1 MGKQAFSIEDGN
13 LGNAPITTS
22 VKRTNSD
29 IDCSFER
36 NPTTN
41 DVYKKTEAAAVRQ
54 SIKNLL
60 MTNRGSVPFKPS
72 YGGGLES
79 LLFSL
84 DTDIDEYDIEE
95 VVESQI
101 KLFEPRAVLREVTAN
116 IQGDYNSVSITIVF
130 QVINTSKIVSMELSI
145 ARAR

>member
-1 MGKQAFSIEDGN
+1 MGKQFSVQDGN

-60 MTNRGSVPFKPS
+60 MTNRGSVPFRPL

-84 DTDIDEYDIEE
+84 DTDIDEEDIEE
-95 VVESQI
+95 IVERQI
-101 KLFEPRAVLREVTAN
+101 RLFEPRAILRDVNAD
-116 IQGDYNSVSITIVF
+116 IRGDYNSVSITITF
-130 QVINTSKIVSMELSI
+130 QVINTQKVVTMELAI

>member
-1 MGKQAFSIEDGN
+1 MGKQFSIEDGN
-13 LGNAPITTS
+13 LSVAPITTS
-22 VKRTNSD
+22 VKRTNTD

-36 NPTTN
+36 NLTTN

-60 MTNRGSVPFKPS
+60 MTNPGSVPFKPL

-84 DTDIDEYDIEE
+84 DTEIDEEDIAEK
-95 VVESQI
+95 VESQI
-101 KLFEPRAVLREVTAN
+101 RLFEPRAILREVKAD
-116 IQGDYNSVSITIVF
+116 IRSDYNSVSITIIF
-130 QVINTSKIVSMELSI
+130 QVINTPKVVTMELAI

>member
-1 MGKQAFSIEDGN
+1 MGKAFSIEDGN
-13 LGNAPITTS
+13 LSNAPITTS

-41 DVYKKTEAAAVRQ
+41 DVYKKTEAASVRQ

-60 MTNRGSVPFKPS
+60 RTNRGSVPFKPL

-84 DTDIDEYDIEE
+84 DTDIDEEDIEE

-101 KLFEPRAVLREVTAN
+101 RLFEPRAVLRKVTAN
-116 IQGDYNSVSITIVF
+116 IQGDYNSVSIPIVF
-130 QVINTSKIVSMELSI
+130 QVINTSKIVSMVLSR

>member
-1 MGKQAFSIEDGN
+1 MGKQFSIEDGN
-13 LGNAPITTS
+13 LSNAPITTS

-36 NPTTN
+36 NLTTN

-60 MTNRGSVPFKPS
+60 MTNRGSVPFKPL

-84 DTDIDEYDIEE
+84 DTDIDEGDIEE
-95 VVESQI
+95 IVESQI
-101 KLFEPRAVLREVTAN
+101 RLFEPRAVLREVNAD
-116 IQGDYNSVSITIVF
+116 IKGDYNSVSITIIF
-130 QVINTSKIVSMELSI
+130 QVINTPKVVTMELAI

>member
-1 MGKQAFSIEDGN
+1 MGKAFSIEDGN
-13 LGNAPITTS
+13 LSNSPITTS

-60 MTNRGSVPFKPS
+60 MTNRGSVPFKPL

-84 DTDIDEYDIEE
+84 DTDIDENDIEE
-95 VVESQI
+95 IVERQI
-101 KLFEPRAVLREVTAN
+101 RLFEPRAILQRVTAN
-116 IQGDYNSVSITIVF
+116 IQGDYNSVSITITF
-130 QVINTSKIVSMELSI
+130 EVINTPKVVTMELAIS
-145 ARAR
+145 RAR

>member
-1 MGKQAFSIEDGN
+1 MGKQFSIQDGN
-13 LGNAPITTS
+13 LSNAPITTS

-60 MTNRGSVPFKPS
+60 MTNRGSVPFKPL

-84 DTDIDEYDIEE
+84 DTDIDEEDIEE
-95 VVESQI
+95 IVERQI
-101 KLFEPRAVLREVTAN
+101 RLFEPRAILRDVNAD
-116 IQGDYNSVSITIVF
+116 IRGDYNSVYITITF
-130 QVINTSKIVSMELSI
+130 QVINTPKVVTMELAIS
-145 ARAR
+145 RAR

>member
-1 MGKQAFSIEDGN
+1 MGKQFSIEDGN
-13 LGNAPITTS
+13 LSNAPITTS
-22 VKRTNSD
+22 VRRTNSD
-29 IDCSFER
+29 IDCSFEK

-60 MTNRGSVPFKPS
+60 MTNRGSVPFKPL

-84 DTDIDEYDIEE
+84 DTDIDEEDIEE
-95 VVESQI
+95 IVENQI
-101 KLFEPRAVLREVTAN
+101 RLFEPRAVLREVNAD
-116 IQGDYNSVSITIVF
+116 IKSDYNSVSITIVF
-130 QVINTSKIVSMELSI
+130 QVINTPKIVTMELAI

>member
-1 MGKQAFSIEDGN
+1 M
-13 LGNAPITTS
+13 
-22 VKRTNSD
+22 
-29 IDCSFER
+29 R
-36 NPTTN
+36 N
-41 DVYKKTEAAAVRQ
+41 
-54 SIKNLL
+54 I
-60 MTNRGSVPFKPS
+60 
-72 YGGGLES
+72 
-79 LLFSL
+79 

>member
-1 MGKQAFSIEDGN
+1 MGKAFSIEDGN
-13 LGNAPITTS
+13 LSNAPITTS

-60 MTNRGSVPFKPS
+60 MTNRGSVPFKPL

-84 DTDIDEYDIEE
+84 DTDIDEEDIEE
-95 VVESQI
+95 IVESQI
-101 KLFEPRAVLREVTAN
+101 RLFEPRAVLREVTAN

>member
-1 MGKQAFSIEDGN
+1 MGKQFSIQDGN
-13 LGNAPITTS
+13 LSNAPITTS

-60 MTNRGSVPFKPS
+60 MTNRGSVPFKPL

-84 DTDIDEYDIEE
+84 DTDIDEEDIEE
-95 VVESQI
+95 IVERQI
-101 KLFEPRAVLREVTAN
+101 RLFEPRAILRDVNAD
-116 IQGDYNSVSITIVF
+116 IRGDYNSVSITITF
-130 QVINTSKIVSMELSI
+130 QVINTPKVVTMELAI

>member
-1 MGKQAFSIEDGN
+1 MGKAFSIEDGN
-13 LGNAPITTS
+13 LSNSPITTS

-60 MTNRGSVPFKPS
+60 MTNRGSVPFKPV
-72 YGGGLES
+72 YGGDLES
-79 LLFSL
+79 FLFQL
-84 DTDIDEYDIEE
+84 DTEIESYDIEE
-95 VVESQI
+95 AVRTQI
-101 KLFEPRAVLREVTAN
+101 ELFEPRAVLRRVTAN
-116 IQGDYNSVSITIVF
+116 IQGDYNSVSLTIVF
-130 QVINTSKIVSMELSI
+130 QVINTSKVVTMELAIS
-145 ARAR
+145 RAR

>member
-1 MGKQAFSIEDGN
+1 MGKQFSIEDGN

-41 DVYKKTEAAAVRQ
+41 DVYKKAEAAAVRQ

-60 MTNRGSVPFKPS
+60 MTNRGSVPFKPV
-72 YGGGLES
+72 YGGNLES
-79 LLFSL
+79 FLFQL
-84 DTDIDEYDIEE
+84 DTEIESYDIEE
-95 VVESQI
+95 AVRTQI
-101 KLFEPRAVLREVTAN
+101 ELFEPRAVLRRVTAN
-116 IQGDYNSVSITIVF
+116 IQGDYNSVSLTIVF
-130 QVINTSKIVSMELSI
+130 QVINTSKVVTMELAIS
-145 ARAR
+145 RAR

>member
-1 MGKQAFSIEDGN
+1 MGKQFSIQDGN
-13 LGNAPITTS
+13 LSNAPITTS

-60 MTNRGSVPFKPS
+60 MTNRGSVPFKPL

-84 DTDIDEYDIEE
+84 DTDIDEEDIEE
-95 VVESQI
+95 IVERQI
-101 KLFEPRAVLREVTAN
+101 RLFEPRAILRDVNAD
-116 IQGDYNSVSITIVF
+116 IRGDYNSVYITITF
-130 QVINTSKIVSMELSI
+130 QVINTPKVVTMELAI

>member
-1 MGKQAFSIEDGN
+1 MGKAFSIEDGN

-36 NPTTN
+36 NLTTN
-41 DVYKKTEAAAVRQ
+41 DVYKKTEASAVRQ

-60 MTNRGSVPFKPS
+60 MTNKGSVPFKPL

-84 DTDIDEYDIEE
+84 DTDIDEGDIEE
-95 VVESQI
+95 VVENQI
-101 KLFEPRAVLREVTAN
+101 RLFEPRAILRKVNAD
-116 IQGDYNSVSITIVF
+116 IRGDYNSVSITITF
-130 QVINTSKIVSMELSI
+130 QVINTPKVVTMELAI